1 MTNSIVLVTNE
12 INPYRKSFYDG
23 LYKYC
28 ESIGIKFTVLLMTK
42 VEHGYNWDYE
52 KVKSDYAILMKG
64 KHFSF
69 PISNYLNWEVL
80 GDLKNLKP
88 DIVIV
93 AGSYF
98 YYTNWMVIAQ
108 RHKLNYPVYFW
119 SETHLQEARAYNSFL
134 LKIREVI
141 RRILYSKFDGFWFS
155 GKLSRQLIERYAR
168 KDAKYHFVP
177 NLIDHTTY
185 LNTSASLRNQRAE
198 LRAKWN
204 IPLDNEVLI
213 TPARLSW
220 VKGIHTFLDLLNE
233 AALRHKVTMLI
244 PGTGDFKD
252 EIELKIKETGLDV
265 RLLGYQQQDSVIELY
280 SLSDFFVLPSLSDP
294 NPLTCIE
301 ALWCG
306 LPLLVSMHVGNYPEV
321 IQECQNGYVFDYAN
335 KTDAVEKIDKLLSS
349 SAEWRKSAA
358 DCSLQLANKYYNPNN
373 VIKRLVD
380 DMVRENS

>member
-1 MTNSIVLVTNE
+1 M
-12 INPYRKSFYDG
+12 
-23 LYKYC
+23 
-28 ESIGIKFTVLLMTK
+28 
-42 VEHGYNWDYE
+42 
-52 KVKSDYAILMKG
+52 
-64 KHFSF
+64 
-69 PISNYLNWEVL
+69 
-80 GDLKNLKP
+80 
-88 DIVIV
+88 
-93 AGSYF
+93 
-98 YYTNWMVIAQ
+98 
-108 RHKLNYPVYFW
+108 
-119 SETHLQEARAYNSFL
+119 

-252 EIELKIKETGLDV
+252 EIELKIKERDLM
-265 RLLGYQQQDSVIELY
+265 SVFWDIN
-280 SLSDFFVLPSLSDP
+280 S
-294 NPLTCIE
+294 
-301 ALWCG
+301 
-306 LPLLVSMHVGNYPEV
+306 
-321 IQECQNGYVFDYAN
+321 
-335 KTDAVEKIDKLLSS
+335 KTA
-349 SAEWRKSAA
+349 
-358 DCSLQLANKYYNPNN
+358 
-373 VIKRLVD
+373 
-380 DMVRENS
+380 